1 MNGQMTIRDWLQQKE
16 REEQS
21 EEIPDRESLGDKD
34 IDEIVRQL
42 DRIAWMY
49 KIKTLDARLT
59 TWAHV
64 PNMGR
69 RLTYGWIITLEH
81 LANRRIWQAV
91 GEVVEYAEE
100 HKIDLEPMI
109 GSAFFF
115 KNATEATMR
124 FYSHFRDTRKK
135 IKGKVEDD

>member
-16 REEQS
+16 REEQP

-69 RLTYGWIITLEH
+69 RLTYGWIITREH
-81 LANRRIWQAV
+81 LANRRIWKAV
-91 GEVVEYAEE
+91 GGVVDYADE
-100 HKIDLEPMI
+100 HGIDLEPMTGAI
-109 GSAFFF
+109 FFF
-115 KNATEATMR
+115 DKATEATLR
-124 FYSHFRDTRKK
+124 FYSHFRDARKK
-135 IKGKVEDD
+135 IKGKVER

>member
-16 REEQS
+16 REEQP

-49 KIKTLDARLT
+49 KIKPLEAKIT

-69 RLTYGWIITLEH
+69 RLTYGWIITREH

-91 GEVVEYAEE
+91 GGVVDYADE
-100 HKIDLEPMI
+100 HGIDLEPMTGGI
-109 GSAFFF
+109 FFF
-115 KNATEATMR
+115 DKATEATMR
-124 FYSHFRDTRKK
+124 FYSHFRDARKK
-135 IKGKVEDD
+135 IKGKVER

>member
-1 MNGQMTIRDWLQQKE
+1 MIGQMTIRDWLQQKE
-16 REEQS
+16 QVEQP

-69 RLTYGWIITLEH
+69 RLTYGWIITREH

-91 GEVVEYAEE
+91 GGVTDYADE
-100 HKIDLEPMI
+100 HSIDLEPMTGAI
-109 GSAFFF
+109 FFF
-115 KNATEATMR
+115 DQATEATLR
-124 FYSHFRDTRKK
+124 FYSHFRDARKK
-135 IKGKVEDD
+135 KKGKMER